1 MITNASN
8 DAGNIKRAKVA
19 LQLRNA
25 AGVLLYGS
33 QYFMQEPKSNILNLI
48 K

>member
-1 MITNASN
+1 MTNASN

-33 QYFMQEPKSNILNLI
+33 QCFKQEPTSKILDLT